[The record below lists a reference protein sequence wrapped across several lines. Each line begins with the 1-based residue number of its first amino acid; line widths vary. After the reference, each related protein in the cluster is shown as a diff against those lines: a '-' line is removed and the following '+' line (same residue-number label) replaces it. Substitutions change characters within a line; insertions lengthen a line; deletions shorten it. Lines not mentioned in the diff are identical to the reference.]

1 MKILRRLQRRRREV
15 AFWGW
20 FARNE
25 PRLFEFERDQ
35 DRVFDDLMAALARVH
50 RDLTFEFGPV
60 TDGARE
66 LVVSAGG
73 MRAAFPAVERLVAAA
88 PSFPRWRI
96 TKFRGRL
103 PVAGRIH
110 LGDLRVDARDVWVTP
125 RRDGAR
131 WRLTVHLPGYEPTP
145 EHRYEQIGYL
155 WLDHALGEYDVET
168 KIGSIEFASS
178 DRAASVDAVPLDRLP
193 LLIDGALVS

>member
-25 PRLFEFERDQ
+25 SRLFAFERDQ
-35 DRVFDDLMAALARVH
+35 DRVFDDLMAALSRVH

-60 TDGARE
+60 VDGVRE
-66 LVVSAGG
+66 LVISAGG

-88 PSFPRWRI
+88 PSFPRWRVM
-96 TKFRGRL
+96 KFRGRL
-103 PVAGRIH
+103 PVEGQIEI
-110 LGDLRVDARDVWVTP
+110 GGLRVDARDVWVTP
-125 RRDGAR
+125 RREGAR
-131 WRLTVHLPGYEPTP
+131 WALTVHLPGYEPTP
-145 EHRYEQIGYL
+145 NHRYEQIGCL
-155 WLDHALGEYDVET
+155 WLDQAIGEYDVET
-168 KIGSIEFASS
+168 RIGRIEFASS
-178 DRAASVDAVPLDRLP
+178 DRATSVDAVPLARLP